1 MQVVLGDVS
10 KWIPM
15 SSDRVVGLRIE
26 NTGIDIILAGHVEE
40 TVTMAYLL
48 DGEIK
53 YQQCELKTPTCRLFD
68 LYIPE
73 DES

>member
-1 MQVVLGDVS
+1 
-10 KWIPM
+10 
-15 SSDRVVGLRIE
+15 
-26 NTGIDIILAGHVEE
+26 
-40 TVTMAYLL
+40 VTMAYLL